1 MESWG
6 ASHPK
11 SNSFLS
17 LPVLRARRNQN
28 IRRGREKEKGFLL
41 VARKRQGSR
50 RYSINTPASAHTHR
64 TLVWSAQ
71 HLPFSRGNTTAS
83 VVSLSRKTRE
93 KKRKKKRDRMKPKQT
108 GHARVRHGEN
118 ALTPYITRKAH
129 KEKAKLTTRP
139 ARLQSTLK
147 GGRYILLQDTKKR
160 KRKYY

>member
-1 MESWG
+1 
-6 ASHPK
+6 
-11 SNSFLS
+11 
-17 LPVLRARRNQN
+17 
-28 IRRGREKEKGFLL
+28 
-41 VARKRQGSR
+41 
-50 RYSINTPASAHTHR
+50 
-64 TLVWSAQ
+64 
-71 HLPFSRGNTTAS
+71 
-83 VVSLSRKTRE
+83 
-93 KKRKKKRDRMKPKQT
+93 MKPKQT